1 MEFVVV
7 GRPSIVFRMSDCPD
21 SGRVLPF
28 NDTGKI
34 SSARFHSIFNKRIE
48 YYRKLTHFHKS
59 LPLSLYTYFSISIRF
74 VVCRLSRALCSSQ
87 QAGECR
93 RANTENTRYS
103 RPLCFSTIY
112 GVAKMKIHSFTICSP
127 KKNRH
132 DYHYQDENTVE
143 LSATQSREQHVSAH
157 CIRHSSSCN
166 NK

>member
-1 MEFVVV
+1 MV
-7 GRPSIVFRMSDCPD
+7 GHRLCSECRIARTQGVFYLSM
-21 SGRVLPF
+21 
-28 NDTGKI
+28 TQ
-34 SSARFHSIFNKRIE
+34 ARFHPLDSIQYLINGLNIIE
-48 YYRKLTHFHKS
+48 NWHISTN
-59 LPLSLYTYFSISIRF
+59 LSLSPSIHISRYRF
-74 VVCRLSRALCSSQ
+74 GLSLALSRALCSSQ